1 MNLWVRKTG
10 ENASLTTLDVNKC
23 GEHNLSYPITITNN
37 AIASQRVC
45 FIRHDNYPH
54 DKRSCKQVEA
64 LVEAG
69 YVVDVLCLKE
79 SGQTFFEM
87 IDKVRVYR
95 IPIRHRRTGIGRY
108 FWEYG
113 LSFLLFSILLTLLHI
128 RRRYRCIHV
137 ATMPD
142 FLVFTSIIPKLL
154 GAKVLLD
161 LHEPT
166 PELWQT
172 KYGDRFRVLLHMQT
186 WFEQAAINFTDATV
200 TVTEELRERVIERG
214 ARREKIFI
222 VSNVCDERIFS
233 ENNQQ
238 QPTTTASEGFN
249 LITHG
254 LIEKRYGHEEIIR
267 AVVKL
272 HNVIPNLHLQILG
285 AGEYKSRLLEL
296 VEELDCR
303 DIVEFA
309 GYVPHDELMRCL
321 QSADAGVIA
330 MRRSPYSELIDTNK
344 MYEYIA
350 LRKPVIITRL
360 KPVARQFNESCVKLF
375 EPGDVEDLARCILE
389 LYLDPQRGRELA
401 ENAYKR
407 FEQLCWG
414 HEKKK
419 YVQVVHDLVIH
430 GQVIERPNERT
441 EPQTSPLPVDITST
455 SYESDEPVKNL
466 EPVQQ
471 TTNK

>member
-1 MNLWVRKTG
+1 
-10 ENASLTTLDVNKC
+10 
-23 GEHNLSYPITITNN
+23 
-37 AIASQRVC
+37 
-45 FIRHDNYPH
+45 
-54 DKRSCKQVEA
+54 
-64 LVEAG
+64 
-69 YVVDVLCLKE
+69 
-79 SGQTFFEM
+79 
-87 IDKVRVYR
+87 
-95 IPIRHRRTGIGRY
+95 
-108 FWEYG
+108 
-113 LSFLLFSILLTLLHI
+113 
-128 RRRYRCIHV
+128 
-137 ATMPD
+137 
-142 FLVFTSIIPKLL
+142 
-154 GAKVLLD
+154 
-161 LHEPT
+161 
-166 PELWQT
+166 
-172 KYGDRFRVLLHMQT
+172 
-186 WFEQAAINFTDATV
+186 
-200 TVTEELRERVIERG
+200 
-214 ARREKIFI
+214 
-222 VSNVCDERIFS
+222 
-233 ENNQQ
+233 
-238 QPTTTASEGFN
+238 
-249 LITHG
+249 
-254 LIEKRYGHEEIIR
+254 
-267 AVVKL
+267 
-272 HNVIPNLHLQILG
+272 
-285 AGEYKSRLLEL
+285 
-296 VEELDCR
+296 
-303 DIVEFA
+303 
-309 GYVPHDELMRCL
+309 MRCL